1 MKTLYQDD
9 RAVSIAVGFILT
21 FTITILTFTA
31 IMNSSYLLMEQT
43 EENVMREEFE
53 IHGNNIA
60 LQLTEMDTMIL
71 IANSTGGS
79 VEEMRSELLL
89 PLKIANEYYDV
100 EFSNSTSTIIFES
113 KGRDQTRSEVPYNL
127 ESTNIES
134 KTISSAAGDHYLLY
148 NSTANLIEIY

>member
-1 MKTLYQDD
+1 MKNLYQDD

-31 IMNSSYLLMEQT
+31 IMQSSYFMTEQT

-60 LQLTEMDTMIL
+60 LQLTEMDTMIYVV
-71 IANSTGGS
+71 NNTGGD
-79 VEEMRSELLL
+79 VEEMRLEMLL
-89 PLKIANEYYDV
+89 PLTIANEYYSV
-100 EFSNSTSTIIFES
+100 EFSNSTSVIIFES
-113 KGRDQTRSEVPYNL
+113 KGRAQTRSEVPYNL
-127 ESTNIES
+127 EHASIES
-134 KTISSAAGDHYLLY
+134 KTINSAAGDHYLLY